1 MFMFAHD
8 TNYKF
13 CHTVNIKEKN
23 PIAETD
29 MGAAVGLVI
38 SNCSEQ
44 ITNWNTANYLWV
56 ELNAVLYTPAS
67 KTVTDFV

>member
-44 ITNWNTANYLWV
+44 ITN
-56 ELNAVLYTPAS
+56 
-67 KTVTDFV
+67 